1 MWKLKGRESTSI
13 WRLEREVRKAIRKE
27 VTFKMYSEEQVG
39 VRRQGKKGER
49 EQNEEEIAEGRN

>member
-13 WRLEREVRKAIRKE
+13 WRLEREIKTIREE
-27 VTFKMYSEEQVG
+27 VTFKMYSEEQAG
-39 VRRQGKKGER
+39 VCRQGKRGER